1 MINVDMTIREAIALV
16 SSSFCTGDLY
26 EKIVKA
32 IEKECGESDIN
43 VTLRSMP
50 ANAIIPCIKALRL
63 ATGWGLKESK
73 DFCDVVRG
81 RADGWNQ
88 NTYTGGT
95 PNTLILK
102 QKDANTLVKEW
113 RALGCDVV
121 TDTFNC

>member
-1 MINVDMTIREAIALV
+1 MINVDMTIREAISLV

-50 ANAIIPCIKALRL
+50 DNTIIPCIKALRL
-63 ATGWGLKESK
+63 ATRWGLKESK

-81 RADGWNQ
+81 RPDGWNH
-88 NTYTGGT
+88 YTGGT
-95 PNTLILK
+95 PNTLTLK
-102 QKDANTLVKEW
+102 QKDANALVKEW
-113 RALGCDVV
+113 RALGCDVL